1 MAIATRIYLIAIS
14 GVDERCWVAPVV
26 PRSAQFMTDCCE
38 GATVRPLLNPG
49 LRRVWRSPDTVQF
62 GVDVVNPVVLAGADD
77 ETVELL
83 NLLDGTRLTDEVIE
97 VAVRAGQDRSR
108 VVRTLD
114 TLCATSAV
122 IDGVTWPG
130 GRSLTTGARARLAP
144 DLAAA
149 TLRGRSTIGANQQH
163 EQLAASNVRVYGIGR
178 LGATMAGM
186 LAGAG
191 LGRVELV
198 DDRKVTDADV
208 SAGGH
213 QPTDIG
219 HPRVALLERLA
230 EWSVATH
237 PNTEPTVAVVTDA
250 SDSRAISAQLAR
262 DQIPHLVVTC
272 SEELGRIG
280 PLADPGRT
288 ACLRCYDF
296 ARTDQD
302 PDWPTIALQLDG
314 ASREISPDGMLAI
327 ATATGAVLHVIDW
340 LCGGHPPSEN
350 AVVEVWQP
358 YGQTITHPL
367 APHASCGCAWS
378 SITARET
385 MAG

>member
-1 MAIATRIYLIAIS
+1 M
-14 GVDERCWVAPVV
+14 
-26 PRSAQFMTDCCE
+26 
-38 GATVRPLLNPG
+38 RPLLNPG
-49 LRRVWRSPDTVQF
+49 LRRVWRSPNTVQF
-62 GVDVVNPVVLAGADD
+62 GVDVVSPVVLAGADD

-83 NLLDGTRLTDEVIE
+83 NLLDGSRLTEEVID
-97 VAVRAGQDRSR
+97 VAVRAGQDRNR
-108 VVRTLD
+108 VVRTLE

-149 TLRGRSTIGANQQH
+149 TLRPRSANQPIQQH
-163 EQLAASNVRVYGIGR
+163 ELLAASNVRVYGLGR
-178 LGATMAGM
+178 LGATIATM

-191 LGRVELV
+191 LGRIELF
-198 DDRKVTDADV
+198 DDRKVTPADV

-219 HPRVALLERLA
+219 QPRGALLERLA
-230 EWSVATH
+230 EWSVATR
-237 PNTEPTVAVVTDA
+237 PNTEPTMAVVTDA
-250 SDSRAISAQLAR
+250 SDSRAISAELAR
-262 DQIPHLVVTC
+262 NQVPHLVVTC

-314 ASREISPDGMLAI
+314 ASREIAPDGLL
-327 ATATGAVLHVIDW
+327 ATATATAAVLHVVDW

-358 YGQTITHPL
+358 YGQSTTHPL
-367 APHASCGCAWS
+367 VPHASCGCAWS
-378 SITARET
+378 SITVRET